1 MHVFR
6 GSGVALITPFREDKS
21 IDYTMLERLVERQI
35 AGGTDALIVCGTT
48 GEPATLSGEERAD
61 VIRCVV
67 QTCAGRIPVI
77 AGCGSNATQQAVTN
91 AKEAQKLGADALLVV
106 TPYYNKATQT
116 GLYEHFK
123 CIANAVELPML
134 LYNVPSRTGCNL
146 LPETI
151 AGLADACSNIVGVK
165 EASGNISQIAK
176 LAELT
181 YGRLDLYSGNDDQV
195 VPVMSLGGAGVISVL
210 ANLVPASVHAMTAA
224 YLNQEAEKALELQL
238 SLLDVARA
246 LFMEVNPIPVK
257 AAMRMIGYECGGL
270 RLPLTELEETH
281 KIELYRVLSACNC
294 PELQREMKL
303 QGGLELWSK

>member
-21 IDYTMLERLVERQI
+21 IDYPMLERLVERQI

-67 QTCAGRIPVI
+67 LACAGRIPVI
-77 AGCGSNATQQAVTN
+77 AGCGSNATQQAVAN
-91 AKEAQKLGADALLVV
+91 AREAQKLGADALLVV
-106 TPYYNKATQT
+106 TPYYNKATQS
-116 GLYEHFK
+116 GLCEHFK

-151 AGLADACSNIVGVK
+151 AQLAELCDNIVGVK

-181 YGRLDLYSGNDDQV
+181 RGRLDLYSGNDDQV

-210 ANLVPASVHAMTAA
+210 ANLLPASVHAMTAA
-224 YLNQEAEKALELQL
+224 YLNQEAGKALELQL
-238 SLLDVARA
+238 SLLNVARA
-246 LFMEVNPIPVK
+246 LFMEVNPIPIK
-257 AAMRMIGYECGGL
+257 AAMRMIGYDCGGL

-303 QGGLELWSK
+303 QGGSEL